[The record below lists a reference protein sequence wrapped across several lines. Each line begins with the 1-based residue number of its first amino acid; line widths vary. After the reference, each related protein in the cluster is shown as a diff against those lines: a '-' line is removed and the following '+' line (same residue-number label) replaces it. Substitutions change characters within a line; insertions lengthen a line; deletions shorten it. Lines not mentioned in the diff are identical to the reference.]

1 MIWPWLLRYEPQMR
15 VVPLVLALLLA
26 ACAER
31 WEKPGATEADSDAA
45 QSACTAQAAEQ
56 IRPAMVWMQVQPAYW
71 EPGETRCWTHPNGVR
86 DCVRRPPRLRP
97 PIYDW
102 VDVNIPIRQEARAKC
117 LAEQGFT
124 YKGLRPLRLF

>member
-1 MIWPWLLRYEPQMR
+1 MR
-15 VVPLVLALLLA
+15 VLPLAFLLLLS

-31 WEKPGATEADSDAA
+31 WEKPGATEADSEAA
-45 QSACTAQAAEQ
+45 QSACTAQAAEE
-56 IRPAMVWMQVQPAYW
+56 IKPAMVWMQVQPAYW
-71 EPGETRCWTHPNGVR
+71 EPGETHCWTSPNGGTR
-86 DCVRRPPRLRP
+86 CTRRPARLRP